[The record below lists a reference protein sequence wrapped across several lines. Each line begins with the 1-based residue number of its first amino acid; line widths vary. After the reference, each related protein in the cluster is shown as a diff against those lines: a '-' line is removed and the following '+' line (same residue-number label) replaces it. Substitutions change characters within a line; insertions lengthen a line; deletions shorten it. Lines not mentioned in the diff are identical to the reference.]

1 MKTWPE
7 YTVACRKDVDTLLK
21 KGGSLSAY
29 RASSAFPDWK
39 GPAKDSWAW
48 RLEREIERKFKV
60 KHAVCV
66 NSGTAALHAAV
77 SAINLRKGDEVI
89 TTPYTFSAT
98 VSAII
103 LGGGVPRFADIDPY
117 SFCITKET
125 VKHAITRRTK
135 AILPVHLFGQITPG
149 LSDLCELGIPVVE
162 DACQSVGARVGSKYS
177 GTIGISGAY
186 SYNGG
191 KQQPAGEGGALVT
204 NSSQVAEEARL
215 LMNHR
220 ENFPHQKQVGYNYR
234 INEVTACIA
243 WHGLMELEER
253 NRKRQELAL
262 VFGREVIAHHGLK
275 CVDPPDAF
283 VRPESHVFYTFP
295 LLFHNH
301 HHIPRSLFISRMKR
315 KGYAVQA
322 GYTQPLHT
330 LPAFRKY
337 QRGPLPVVEDV
348 HKRLCLLNNV
358 RPPSTEKQMR
368 EMAIAMREALE

>member
-1 MKTWPE
+1 MKSFGQWPV
-7 YTVACRKDVDTLLK
+7 YSHACRKDVDTLLK

-39 GPAKDSWAW
+39 GPAKDSYAW
-48 RLEREIERKFKV
+48 RLEREIEKRFRV
-60 KHAVCV
+60 AHAVAV
-66 NSGTAALHAAV
+66 NSGTAALHAAL
-77 SAINLRKGDEVI
+77 AGLNLNGGEVI
-89 TTPYTFSAT
+89 TTPYSFSAT
-98 VSAII
+98 ASAIV
-103 LGGGVPRFADIDPY
+103 LAGGIPTFADIDPY
-117 SFCITKET
+117 SYCLDAKA
-125 VKHAITRRTK
+125 VKRAITRRTK

-253 NRKRQELAL
+253 NGKRRALAMELNLSFWAAGEDL
-262 VFGREVIAHHGLK
+262 FTRPA
-275 CVDPPDAF
+275 VDD
-283 VRPESHVFYTFP
+283 SHAFYTYP
-295 LLFHNH
+295 VLLKHGVN
-301 HHIPRSLFISRMKR
+301 RSRFISRMKR

-337 QRGPLPVVEDV
+337 QHGPLPVVEDV

>member
-48 RLEREIERKFKV
+48 RLERELEHKFKV
-60 KHAVCV
+60 KYAVAC
-66 NSGTAALHAAV
+66 NSGTAALHMALH
-77 SAINLRKGDEVI
+77 SLNLRSGSVI
-89 TTPYTFSAT
+89 VPPYSFSAT
-98 VSAII
+98 VSAVLMAGLTPI
-103 LGGGVPRFADIDPY
+103 FADIHPYDFCLDPEAVKRV
-117 SFCITKET
+117 ITKE
-125 VKHAITRRTK
+125 TK
-135 AILPVHLFGQITPG
+135 AILPVSLFGYRPDYDGQFRG
-149 LSDLCELGIPVVE
+149 LGLPVVE
-162 DACQSVGARVGSKYS
+162 DGAQAVGARRNGSVLQQVVS
-177 GTIGISGAY
+177 SQVLSFNGAKNLP
-186 SYNGG
+186 S
-191 KQQPAGEGGALVT
+191 GEGGALIT
-204 NSSQVAEEARL
+204 NSGRIAERARL
-215 LMNHR
+215 LMNHGC
-220 ENFPHQKQVGYNYR
+220 NFGGPIGYNYR

-253 NRKRQELAL
+253 NRKRVELASAL
-262 VFGREVIAHHGLK
+262 RSGLMNGLPLTQ
-275 CVDPPDAF
+275 CLL
-283 VRPESHVFYTFP
+283 RRYWGPEPLDGSHVFYTFP
-295 LLFHNH
+295 FFPEKCKN
-301 HHIPRSLFISRMKR
+301 RSRFIRRMKR
-315 KGYAVQA
+315 KGYTVQSA
-322 GYTQPLHT
+322 YTQPLHT